1 MRNVRALLPKDA
13 TCYHGDDWVPYF
25 HLAISLVIT
34 ARSLIH
40 IFRPDGGAGS
50 IAGID
55 LEVEGGENIV
65 AIFAQWGLEQLLLA
79 GLAWLALLRYRGLIP
94 LVLLIDLLDSI
105 GRIAVGRS
113 KPLRVEKPSPG
124 AYGSWIALP
133 LLATALWYSL
143 LPAQEQDQVS
153 AS

>member
-1 MRNVRALLPKDA
+1 MRDVRALLPQDA
-13 TCYHGDDWVPYF
+13 TRYRGDGWVPCF
-25 HLAISLVIT
+25 HLVISLVIT

-40 IFRPDGGAGS
+40 VFRSDGGAGS

-65 AIFAQWGLEQLLLA
+65 AMFAQWGLEQLLLA
-79 GLAWLALLRYRGLIP
+79 GIAWLALLRYRGLIP
-94 LVLLIDLLDSI
+94 LVLLINLLDSV

-113 KPLRVEKPSPG
+113 KPLRVEKPPPG

-133 LLATALWYSL
+133 LLAAALWHSL
-143 LPAQEQDQVS
+143 PTTRERDQVS

>member
-1 MRNVRALLPKDA
+1 MRDIRALLPQDA
-13 TCYHGDDWVPYF
+13 TRYRGDRWVPYF
-25 HLAISLVIT
+25 HLVISLVIT

-40 IFRPDGGAGS
+40 VFRSDGGANS

-65 AIFAQWGLEQLLLA
+65 SIFAQWGLEQLLLA
-79 GLAWLALLRYRGLIP
+79 GIAWLALLRYRGLIP
-94 LVLLIDLLDSI
+94 LVLLINLLDSV

-113 KPLRVEKPSPG
+113 KPLRVDKPPPG

-133 LLATALWYSL
+133 LLAAALWHSL
-143 LPAQEQDQVS
+143 PPTRERNQTS

>member
-1 MRNVRALLPKDA
+1 MRDIRALLPQDA
-13 TCYHGDDWVPYF
+13 TRYRGDGWVPYF
-25 HLAISLVIT
+25 HLVISLVIT

-40 IFRPDGGAGS
+40 VFRSDGGAGS

-65 AIFAQWGLEQLLLA
+65 SIFAQWGLEQLLLA
-79 GLAWLALLRYRGLIP
+79 GVAWLALLRYRGLIP
-94 LVLLIDLLDSI
+94 LVLLINLLDSV

-113 KPLRVEKPSPG
+113 KPLRVERPPPG

-133 LLATALWYSL
+133 LLAAALWHSL
-143 LPAQEQDQVS
+143 PPTRARNQTS